1 MAARFGA
8 AGIVG
13 CARSD
18 VNRAACYNAL
28 VTDWRSVPY
37 PAWWTARAAVRRREL
52 EAAVERL
59 RAVVVNDEDIVGA
72 LVFGSYATGTVGPES
87 DLDIMLVTTLP
98 AGGDPG
104 SRHARLSQRLSLG
117 VPCDLVV
124 YGVEEFAKLV
134 RERAFVAQAKRE
146 GIWIG
151 AAAPA

>member
-1 MAARFGA
+1 
-8 AGIVG
+8 
-13 CARSD
+13 
-18 VNRAACYNAL
+18 
-28 VTDWRSVPY
+28 VPY
-37 PAWWTARAAVRRREL
+37 PPWWIARATVRRREL
-52 EAAVERL
+52 DAAVERL
-59 RAVVVNDEDIVGA
+59 RAVVANDADIVGA
-72 LVFGSYATGTVGPES
+72 LVFGSYATGSVGPES

-98 AGGDPG
+98 VGDDAGN
-104 SRHARLSQRLSLG
+104 RYARLAQRLSLG